1 MYAIGVVETLSI
13 PLGILAG
20 DQMLK
25 TADVS
30 LISAQTVCAGKYI
43 VVVSG
48 EVAAVNS
55 AVSAGVESAAHG
67 LVDSLVI
74 PNVDLRVIRAMS
86 GACDIQLVQAVGVA
100 ETFSLACAIQ
110 VADAAVKAADVE
122 IIEVRL
128 GRGLGGKS
136 FVVITGEVA
145 AVNAAVSAGIHAEHT
160 QGLVVSS
167 VVIPSPHMDM
177 VRALM

>member
-25 TADVS
+25 TADVR
-30 LISAQTVCAGKYI
+30 LLSAQTVCAGKYI
-43 VVVSG
+43 VVVAG
-48 EVAAVNS
+48 EVAAVRS
-55 AVSAGVESAAHG
+55 AASAGVESAAHG

-74 PNVDLRVIRAMS
+74 PNVDPRVIRAMQ
-86 GACDIQLVQAVGVA
+86 GACDIGQVQAVGVV

-110 VADAAVKAADVE
+110 VADAAVKAAAVE
-122 IIEVRL
+122 LIEVRL

-136 FVVITGEVA
+136 FVILTGEVA
-145 AVNAAVSAGIHAEHT
+145 AVRAAIDAGEHAENT
-160 QGLVVSS
+160 EGLVVSS
-167 VVIPSPHMDM
+167 VVIPSPHPDM

>member
-1 MYAIGVVETLSI
+1 MAAIGVVETLSI

-20 DQMLK
+20 DQMMK
-25 TADVS
+25 TADVR
-30 LISAQTVCAGKYI
+30 LVSAQTVCAGKYI

-48 EVAAVNS
+48 EVAAVRS
-55 AVSAGVESAAHG
+55 ATAAGVESAAHG

-74 PNVDLRVIRAMS
+74 PNVDPRVIRAMS
-86 GACDIQLVQAVGVA
+86 GACDLEELGAVGVV

-110 VADAAVKAADVE
+110 VADAAVKAAEVQ
-122 IIEVRL
+122 IVEVRL

-136 FVVITGEVA
+136 FVIITGEVA
-145 AVNAAVSAGIHAEHT
+145 AVKAAVAAGEHAENT

-167 VVIPSPHMDM
+167 VVIPSPNRDM
-177 VRALM
+177 VRALL

>member
-25 TADVS
+25 TADVR
-30 LISAQTVCAGKYI
+30 LLSAQTVCAGKYI
-43 VVVSG
+43 VVVAG
-48 EVAAVNS
+48 EVAAVRS
-55 AVSAGVESAAHG
+55 AVAAGVESADHG
-67 LVDSLVI
+67 LVDSLII
-74 PNVDLRVIRAMS
+74 PNVDARVIRAIS
-86 GACDIQLVQAVGVA
+86 GANDVEHVEAVGVV

-122 IIEVRL
+122 ILEVRL

-136 FVVITGEVA
+136 FVIVSGSVSSVRA
-145 AVNAAVSAGIHAEHT
+145 AVDAALHAENT
-160 QGLVVSS
+160 EGLIVSQ
-167 VVIPSPHMDM
+167 VVIPSPHMEM

>member
-48 EVAAVNS
+48 EVAAVVS
-55 AVSAGVESAAHG
+55 AVSAGVESAEHG

-74 PNVDLRVIRAMS
+74 PNVDQRVIRAMS
-86 GACDIQLVQAVGVA
+86 GACDIQQVQAVGVV

-110 VADAAVKAADVE
+110 AADAAVKAADVE

-145 AVNAAVSAGIHAEHT
+145 AVNAAVSAGVHAEHT